1 MLTTGDM
8 TVQTTTQIIITGLCS
23 FPETLWGILDSFDTL
38 FWFYG
43 PQQNLSL
50 NSIVLGAIW

>member
-1 MLTTGDM
+1 M